1 MKDERKTEIKVGII
15 TIAGII
21 ILLWILG
28 WAKNFSFTSTEDTLL
43 VSFPEVAGL
52 EIGDYVT
59 VNGVRKGNVTDISV
73 RSKDV
78 LVTMSIDKNVDL
90 REDAM
95 FSVLMLD
102 LMGGK
107 KIEVKPGVSE
117 NKMNFSVVQK
127 GNFSSDIPTV
137 MALLGSVQDDLIA
150 SIKDIRI
157 TLASMNEYLTD
168 KELNKNIRSSMNNL
182 DNVLTKINSMIDR
195 NSNDF
200 SEIAGNTAEITRSAK
215 EFIEAN
221 KSDMSESLANLKN
234 VLAKTDSLVTSM
246 NNIASET
253 ASSRNNLGKLLY
265 DKEFFLK
272 FENAVNNLNELASII
287 KEQLKSEGLKV
298 KADVDIF

>member
-117 NKMNFSVVQK
+117 NKMNFSAVQK